1 MKMYQIITITIAAI
15 ILIYAFLRYLRRRR
29 EVNRLYNKIQLE
41 AIKHKQT
48 CKNAQCSN
56 NRVDNIEG
64 FGSPESEFE
73 GLKSDETNNIMSI
86 GKEHTS
92 RPLKEYVIKSSYN
105 SAITGRYVNPEMV
118 KELLKQGCRLLDFE
132 VLYIDEKPFVTY
144 TTDAKLETINT
155 DNKVLLDNILAV
167 IVSQAFTQPSPNYED
182 PLFIHLRLK
191 SNDPAIYKSVAKSID
206 STLRAKLYPTKIN
219 INTKLSEVM
228 GKVVIITDKTIN
240 RNYKS
245 DSKCTSTET
254 DCYEF
259 SKYVNLESGSDSLN
273 QNTYTDI
280 LNQSYDIV
288 NIIDKCDICTD
299 VKKYRLVVPETVN
312 NSNNPDVYELIGK
325 HGCQLVTNRFY
336 IIDDNLKKYGKL
348 FNDNKGG
355 ILPLAHVLEYIKKEV

>member
-15 ILIYAFLRYLRRRR
+15 ILIYAFLRFLRRRI

-48 CKNAQCSN
+48 CKNPQCSN
-56 NRVDNIEG
+56 TRVDNIEG

-73 GLKSDETNNIMSI
+73 GVKTDETNNIMSI

-105 SAITGRYVNPEMV
+105 SAITGRYVNSEMI

-167 IVSQAFTQPSPNYED
+167 AVSHAFTQPSPNYED

-245 DSKCTSTET
+245 DSKCTSTEK